1 METGFFRI
9 PTNLRKWGTKGGGGA
24 YSSLGA
30 YSKKYGN

>member
-9 PTNLRKWGTKGGGGA
+9 PTNLRKWGTKGGGA